1 MLPCRQHQHECT
13 ADWIWT
19 PGQSRVRNA
28 FHTTRESSIS
38 PAVSSAGWGWDCFSS
53 TLSATCREPW
63 PCECLPRSV
72 GRRFWPWPIEHRI
85 SASASLPSAHDSIS
99 AAQRSTASY
108 CRLFARCSHVVGHRP
123 ELIARPK
130 LPAHQPDLG
139 TPALSRSGKRQMPT
153 RRGRSQ
159 VHSPMRD
166 SEIVGAFHKLP
177 GAPAGT
183 RAALNDS

>member
-19 PGQSRVRNA
+19 PGQSCVRNA

-38 PAVSSAGWGWDCFSS
+38 PAVSSAEWGWDCFSS

-72 GRRFWPWPIEHRI
+72 GRRFWPWPIEDRI
-85 SASASLPSAHDSIS
+85 SASGSLPSAHDSIS

-108 CRLFARCSHVVGHRP
+108 CRLFARCSQVVGQRP
-123 ELIARPK
+123 EFLIDHLSSPRFK
-130 LPAHQPDLG
+130 LGLIGEKPRAKRHLLPDSRFPHCIATGPGSPGQGLKR
-139 TPALSRSGKRQMPT
+139 SRS
-153 RRGRSQ
+153 
-159 VHSPMRD
+159 
-166 SEIVGAFHKLP
+166 
-177 GAPAGT
+177 
-183 RAALNDS
+183 